1 MTKNKI
7 PLPGGVANRASLA
20 TSAGV
25 VNNFHKFTTSILLTL
40 TLTLT
45 ACTSPP
51 PTDTATPEP
60 TPQITTTPP
69 TDNTRQI
76 DNITKNPVSL
86 IESDGTFI
94 SAMANFSIDLFK
106 RSIEE
111 KENSLI
117 SPLSVMLA
125 LAMTANGA
133 DNETLTQMENVLGGG
148 IPLNELNKYLYSYV
162 HGLPSEEKAKL
173 LIANSI
179 WLRDDEGRLNVEPDF
194 LQTNADY
201 YDTAV
206 FRAAFDEQTVKD
218 INEWVKQNTDGM
230 IEKLLD
236 TIDNAKMLYLI
247 NAVMFDAEWEN
258 KYDSQFNVREGD
270 FTNINGVKQTAQ
282 FMRSRE
288 HTYVDDG
295 KAKGVVKP
303 YIGEYSFVAMLPN
316 EGITLAS
323 YIESLTGNGFI
334 SMLNQAQS
342 SFGDIEAFIPKF
354 EYEYKI
360 EMNDALKELGMPI
373 AFDQTNADFYRM
385 GSSSDGPLYIGD
397 VLHKTYIA
405 VNESGT
411 RAGAVTSVSIE
422 AQSMPPQLRFDRP
435 FIFAIIDDT
444 TNLPIFI
451 GTLVT
456 L

>member
-1 MTKNKI
+1 MIKNKI
-7 PLPGGVANRASLA
+7 
-20 TSAGV
+20 
-25 VNNFHKFTTSILLTL
+25 LLL
-40 TLTLT
+40 LVFTLTLT
-45 ACTSPP
+45 ACSTQPP
-51 PTDTATPEP
+51 DTANPEP
-60 TPQITTTPP
+60 TPQISTTTTNPP
-69 TDNTRQI
+69 DTTNRMD
-76 DNITKNPVSL
+76 DITKNPVCVV
-86 IESDGTFI
+86 ESDGTFI
-94 SAMANFSIDLFK
+94 SSMADFSIELFK

-111 KENSLI
+111 KENSLV

-133 DNETLTQMENVLGGG
+133 DGETLTQMETVLGGG
-148 IPLNELNKYLYSYV
+148 IPLNELNRYLYSYV
-162 HGLPSEEKAKL
+162 YGLPSEEKAKL

-179 WLRDDEGRLNVEPDF
+179 WFRDNEGRLTVEPDF

-201 YDTAV
+201 YDATV
-206 FRAAFDEQTVKD
+206 FRAAFNDQTVKD

-230 IEKLLD
+230 IDKLLD
-236 TIDNAKMLYLI
+236 TIDDAKMLYLI

-270 FTNINGVKQTAQ
+270 FTNINGVVQTAE

-288 HTYVDDG
+288 HSYVEDG
-295 KAKGVVKP
+295 KAKGFVKP
-303 YIGEYSFVAMLPN
+303 YIGGNSFVAMLPN
-316 EGITLAS
+316 EGISLAS
-323 YIESLTGNGFI
+323 YIESLTGDGFVE
-334 SMLNQAQS
+334 MLVKARN

-360 EMNDALKELGMPI
+360 EMNEPLKEMGMPI
-373 AFDQTNADFYRM
+373 AFDRTNANFYRM

-422 AQSMPPQLRFDRP
+422 AQSMPPSLRFDRP
-435 FIFAIIDDT
+435 FLFAIIDDV

-451 GTLVT
+451 GTLVN